1 MLSERRLVT
10 RRGVRISLVAVLAPL
25 LAAGA
30 ALVGKRSAH
39 AEDASGD
46 QAEQNERC
54 AMRLA
59 IALTGKS
66 PDATQLKAGNPQAS
80 VDAMLD
86 TPEFADRYASFTNS
100 ELNGGPIAAVNDDP
114 IYTLAKHVIT
124 EKMPWS
130 DLFIGPYSVKP
141 GAAATD
147 AMTVGDDAEGL
158 GYFHTDS
165 WRKRYAGNE
174 EKGVMLVAAF
184 RIVQNTTGL
193 EIVPSVGKPGD
204 DRGETGRKASPCNSC
219 HYDSWFA
226 IDKVASLLP
235 LRTGT
240 GTTATFPA
248 RKVAPVE
255 LLGKTIDS
263 DKQLLETLVSS
274 DAFKFNQCRLVFK
287 FLYGRPE
294 NQCEA
299 KTFDA
304 CVTALETTKTIQ
316 SAVAAVAKDASFC
329 TN

>member
-1 MLSERRLVT
+1 MLSESRLVS
-10 RRGVRISLVAVLAPL
+10 RRGMRISLVAILAPL

-30 ALVGKRSAH
+30 ALVGKRTAH
-39 AEDASGD
+39 AEDATGD

-54 AMRLA
+54 AARLS

-66 PDATQLKAGNPQAS
+66 PTASQLTASNPQSS
-80 VDAMLD
+80 VDAMLG
-86 TPEFADRYASFTNS
+86 TPEFADRYASFVNA
-100 ELNGGPIAAVNDDP
+100 EFNGGPIAAANDDP
-114 IYTLAKHVIT
+114 IYALAKHVIT

-130 DLFIGPYSVKP
+130 DLFQGPYSLTA
-141 GAAATD
+141 GATTTD
-147 AMTVGDDAEGL
+147 EMQVGDDADGL
-158 GYFHTDS
+158 GYFRSDS

-174 EKGVMLVAAF
+174 EKGIMLVAAF

-193 EIVPSVGKPGD
+193 ELTPSIGQPGD
-204 DRGETGRKASPCNSC
+204 VRNEEGRKNSPCRSC
-219 HYDSWFA
+219 HFDSWYA
-226 IDKVASLLP
+226 IDTVASLLP

-240 GTTATFPA
+240 GTAAKFPE
-248 RKVAPVE
+248 RSVAPVQ
-255 LLGKTIDS
+255 LLGKTLSS
-263 DKQLLETLVSS
+263 DKDLVNALVES
-274 DAFKFNQCRLVFK
+274 DSFKFNQCRMVFK

>member
-1 MLSERRLVT
+1 MLSEARLVS
-10 RRGVRISLVAVLAPL
+10 RKGVRISLVAILAPL

-30 ALVGKRSAH
+30 ALVGKRTAH
-39 AEDASGD
+39 AEDATGD

-54 AMRLA
+54 ATRLS

-66 PDATQLKAGNPQAS
+66 AQSSQFANPQANI
-80 VDAMLD
+80 DAMLD
-86 TPEFADRYASFTNS
+86 SPEFADRYASFVNS
-100 ELNGGPIAAVNDDP
+100 EFNGGPISAANDDP

-130 DLFIGPYSVKP
+130 DLFQGPYSLTA
-141 GAAATD
+141 GATAAD
-147 AMTVGDDAEGL
+147 PMEVGDDADGL
-158 GYFHTDS
+158 GYFRSTS
-165 WRKRYAGNE
+165 WRRRYAGNE
-174 EKGVMLVAAF
+174 EKGIMLVAAF

-193 EIVPSVGKPGD
+193 ELTPSIGQPGD
-204 DRGETGRKASPCNSC
+204 DRSENGRKNAPCKSC
-219 HYDSWFA
+219 HFDSWFA
-226 IDKVASLLP
+226 IDTVASLLP

-240 GTTATFPA
+240 GATATFPA
-248 RKVAPVE
+248 RDVEPVQ
-255 LLGKTIDS
+255 LLGKSIAS
-263 DKQLLETLVSS
+263 DKELVSTLVAS
-274 DAFKFNQCRLVFK
+274 DAFKFNQCRMVFK

>member
-1 MLSERRLVT
+1 MLSESRLVS
-10 RRGVRISLVAVLAPL
+10 RKGVRISLVAVLAPL

-30 ALVGKRSAH
+30 ALVGKRTAH
-39 AEDASGD
+39 AEDATGD

-54 AMRLA
+54 AVRLS

-66 PDATQLKAGNPQAS
+66 PEASQLTSSNPQGN

-86 TPEFADRYASFTNS
+86 TPEFADRYASFVNS
-100 ELNGGPIAAVNDDP
+100 EFNGGPISAANDDP

-124 EKMPWS
+124 EKMAWS
-130 DLFIGPYSVKP
+130 DLFQGPYSLTA
-141 GAAATD
+141 GATASD
-147 AMTVGDDAEGL
+147 PMEVGDDTEGL
-158 GYFHTDS
+158 GYFRSDS
-165 WRKRYAGNE
+165 WRRRYAGNE
-174 EKGVMLVAAF
+174 QNGIMLVAAF

-193 EIVPSVGKPGD
+193 DLTPSIGQPGD
-204 DRGETGRKASPCNSC
+204 KRDEDGRRKDPCKSC
-219 HYDSWFA
+219 HFDSWFA
-226 IDKVASLLP
+226 IDTVASLLP
-235 LRTGT
+235 LRNGT
-240 GTTATFPA
+240 GATATFPE
-248 RKVAPVE
+248 RDVQPVQ
-255 LLGKTIDS
+255 LLGKTIAS
-263 DKQLLETLVSS
+263 DKELVSTLVAS
-274 DAFKFNQCRLVFK
+274 DAFKFNQCRMVFK